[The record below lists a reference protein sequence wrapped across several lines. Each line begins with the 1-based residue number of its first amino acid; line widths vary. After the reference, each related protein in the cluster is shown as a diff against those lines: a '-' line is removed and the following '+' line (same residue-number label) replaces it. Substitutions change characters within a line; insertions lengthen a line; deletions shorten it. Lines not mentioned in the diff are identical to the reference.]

1 MNRLLIASL
10 AVLAAALPASA
21 DTVLQ
26 KAKSMSKD
34 GPLYAFDLSYDD
46 GKDRF
51 QMKVDPSQ
59 PKGKRVVDLSPARA
73 TLSGDSAKKAD
84 RLSTRTEGDIWCS
97 SFAENIPADAK
108 RVSETPQTATFKF
121 TPLPGKADGQIASAY
136 KHLKATATIDKLTG
150 GILAYEMAA
159 PKAFK
164 PAPVA
169 KIDRLTLNVACKPLP
184 DGRTHI
190 DTFAF
195 DLKGSAMMKPLDQKE
210 TRRISNLKALGTTGF
225 GAP

>member
-59 PKGKRVVDLSPARA
+59 PKGKRVVDLSPARS
-73 TLSGDSAKKAD
+73 TLKGDSAKKAD
-84 RLSTRTEGDIWCS
+84 KLTERTEGDIWCS
-97 SFAENIPADAK
+97 SFAANIPADAK
-108 RVSETPQTATFKF
+108 RTAETGQTATFSF
-121 TPLPGKADGQIASAY
+121 TPLPGEQKGQAASAY
-136 KHLKATATIDKLTG
+136 KFLNATAVIDKATG
-150 GILAYEMAA
+150 GILSYEMAA

-169 KIDRLTLNVACKPLP
+169 KIDRLTLKVACKPLP

-195 DLKGSAMMKPLDQKE
+195 DLKGSAMMQSLDQKE
-210 TRRISNLKALGTTGF
+210 SRRISNLKALGTTGF

>member
-59 PKGKRVVDLSPARA
+59 PKGKRVVDLSPARS
-73 TLSGDSAKKAD
+73 TLKGDSAKKAD
-84 RLSTRTEGDIWCS
+84 KLTERTEGDIWCS
-97 SFAENIPADAK
+97 SFAANIPADAK
-108 RVSETPQTATFKF
+108 RTAETGQTATFSFTLAMVNGGTPMARFNSNNFGVRARPPCSEISPPPQSTTAASGHFHKF
-121 TPLPGKADGQIASAY
+121 S
-136 KHLKATATIDKLTG
+136 
-150 GILAYEMAA
+150 
-159 PKAFK
+159 
-164 PAPVA
+164 
-169 KIDRLTLNVACKPLP
+169 
-184 DGRTHI
+184 
-190 DTFAF
+190 
-195 DLKGSAMMKPLDQKE
+195 
-210 TRRISNLKALGTTGF
+210 
-225 GAP
+225 